1 MKNKIILEYILYKA
15 LHLDFERFSD
25 TNATEHMLEE
35 YKEDNDYL
43 YSFVKDWYVH
53 RKLPLVERVPLPLVK
68 IAFNSYLATN
78 FYDYKITSGFG
89 RDLVIHLNN
98 YHKEI
103 GYRYKLER
111 IKMRVEDRKG
121 ITKYL
126 PVVEHS
132 GKIPDNSVHCIV
144 KTQ

>member
-1 MKNKIILEYILYKA
+1 MII
-15 LHLDFERFSD
+15 
-25 TNATEHMLEE
+25 
-35 YKEDNDYL
+35 
-43 YSFVKDWYVH
+43 
-53 RKLPLVERVPLPLVK
+53 KLLVARQHSK
-68 IAFNSYLATN
+68 HCTCC
-78 FYDYKITSGFG
+78 
-89 RDLVIHLNN
+89 

-132 GKIPDNSVHCIV
+132 GNIPDNSVHCIV